1 MIFGIT
7 GQANLTRLTIPFNQ
21 LYKMKR
27 IYRFVI
33 IFLILLTNISCD
45 QASKK
50 IVRQEIDYN
59 QEIQVIPNH
68 FTLTHVENTG
78 AFLSMG
84 NSLPNPL
91 KFMLLSLLPLLAIG
105 FGIYY
110 ISTKQEVNKAG
121 LLGFCCIIGGGI
133 GNIFDRMVYG
143 SVTDFLY
150 LRWGVLH
157 TGIFNFA
164 DVSIM
169 FGMGI
174 ILIFSFLKR
183 A

>member
-1 MIFGIT
+1 MQIKNFS
-7 GQANLTRLTIPFNQ
+7 RL
-21 LYKMKR
+21 L
-27 IYRFVI
+27 I
-33 IFLILLTNISCD
+33 IFTILFTNISCD
-45 QASKK
+45 QVSKSM
-50 IVRQEIDYN
+50 VRQQVDYN
-59 QEIQVIPNH
+59 EQIQLLNNH
-68 FTLTHVENTG
+68 FTLTRVENTG
-78 AFLSMG
+78 AFLSAG
-84 NSLPNPL
+84 NSLSNPL
-91 KFMLLSLLPLLAIG
+91 KFILLSLLPLLAIG

-110 ISTKQEVNKAG
+110 ISTKQEVNKMG

-174 ILIFSFLKR
+174 ILTFSFLKR
-183 A
+183 T